1 MADPRERTKKSPRT
15 TEAFPSAPGETRTP
29 GPLIRSHIAR
39 SKPEQ
44 AQDTAK
50 QTPASAPDRLGKTE
64 RNAAVQTQEHSWE
77 HTRGRCSA
85 CGMSMGAEVLAGLC
99 GRCPDAKLR
108 DFIDR
113 VRGNR
118 ETNRVQKQ
126 ISLL

>member
-1 MADPRERTKKSPRT
+1 MPDFRERTKKSPRQSGG
-15 TEAFPSAPGETRTP
+15 FSNAPGETRTP
-29 GPLIRSHIAR
+29 GPLIRSHTAP

-44 AQDTAK
+44 PQDRASQAGPSTSYSLAQTK
-50 QTPASAPDRLGKTE
+50 Q
-64 RNAAVQTQEHSWE
+64 NAAGSSDPRFT

-85 CGMSMGAEVLAGLC
+85 CGLSMGGEVLAGLC